1 LHLFRAAQLNPF
13 GKTTPQGGAMDHR
26 TTAWIKGH
34 PIEAFFLLAVAI
46 FFVAGFLVIFIIPQE
61 GTLGQI
67 VGLYLG
73 RIGVYSPVLAGMFV
87 SRVIRPARKRVT
99 LARRLMVFLPVWFIA
114 EIIHTASLNL
124 GAQPGTSLVVLIVVS
139 LPVALLPAF
148 AISSAFSGTDGV
160 KQMLSTLI
168 RPRGS
173 IVYYS
178 VALLTFPVIHIV
190 GAGTTNILN
199 GEGWFPQVSQ
209 GADLALTVF
218 ITFFSVLLFSGG
230 INEESGWRGFAQLR
244 LQAKYSPLVANLILW
259 FLMVIWHIPNDIVQY
274 QDGGYLL
281 VRFGL
286 YPFITILLGWTYN
299 RTKGSILAPAIFHAS
314 MNSMNPLTQVFPITT
329 AGSILLVG
337 FAVAVVIGDRMWRR
351 LPEDHP
357 AAYQDTATA
366 AATVWSDQPLAD
378 ADPEG

>member
-1 LHLFRAAQLNPF
+1 MNQPIGEGIR
-13 GKTTPQGGAMDHR
+13 R
-26 TTAWIKGH
+26 H
-34 PIEAFFLLAVAI
+34 PIEAFFLLAIAI
-46 FFVAGFLVIFIIPQE
+46 FFVAGFPVIFIIPQE
-61 GTLGQI
+61 STLGQI
-67 VGLYLG
+67 LGLYLG

-87 SRVIRPARKRVT
+87 SRAIRPARQRVT

-124 GAQPGTSLVVLIVVS
+124 DAKPGTSLVALVVVS

-148 AISSAFSGTDGV
+148 VISSAFSGADGV
-160 KQMLSTLI
+160 KKMLSTLV
-168 RPRGS
+168 RPKGS
-173 IVYYS
+173 IVYYL
-178 VALLTFPVIHIV
+178 VALLAFPVVHIV
-190 GAGTTNILN
+190 GTGITNLLN
-199 GEGWFPQVSQ
+199 GNGWFPQVGQ
-209 GADLALTVF
+209 RADLAFTVF

-244 LQAKYSPLVANLILW
+244 LQAKYSPLVANLLLW

-274 QDGGYLL
+274 QHGGYLL

-337 FAVAVVIGDRMWRR
+337 FAMAVVIGDRMWRR

-357 AAYQDTATA
+357 AVYQDGITA
-366 AATVWSDQPLAD
+366 ATSVSSDQLLAE
-378 ADPEG
+378 ADSEG